1 MSYFTYPAAP
11 MTSNS
16 SQGCVASASSTYSSS
31 YPVWQAFDNE
41 ETKSWASASNTDTQ
55 WIQLKMPQALKQIT
69 VEVHSRTSTNIANPV
84 AGQVLGSNDGS
95 TWTPIGSY
103 SGWSRT
109 QQGGKLGEIVCN
121 NDTAYSYVRLTIT
134 DRSYDGHDYVAIGY
148 ITITGGV

>member
-1 MSYFTYPAAP
+1 

-16 SQGCVASASSTYSSS
+16 SQGCVASASSTYGSS
-31 YPVWQAFDNE
+31 YPAWQAFNNE
-41 ETKSWASASNTDTQ
+41 ESKSWASASDTGTQ
-55 WIQLKMPQALKQIT
+55 WIQLKIPQALKQIT
-69 VEVHSRTSTNIANPV
+69 VEVHSRTSANIANPV

-103 SGWSRT
+103 SGWSGT